1 MEKVLQFALLLMDL
15 ETGDVAKDR
24 SLAKQLTL
32 DSEGAKFV
40 GEKDALIHKY
50 DSWMMFM
57 NDFRFNLDE
66 RCKGAHGVLFYSS
79 SMTEYSINLIQI
91 INCIIIRHR
100 DARLSGR
107 PVHQGQEF
115 APNELAHF
123 RPVLR
128 RREAL

>member
-66 RCKGAHGVLFYSS
+66 RCKGARGVLFY
-79 SMTEYSINLIQI
+79 YIL
-91 INCIIIRHR
+91 
-100 DARLSGR
+100 L
-107 PVHQGQEF
+107 
-115 APNELAHF
+115 
-123 RPVLR
+123 
-128 RREAL
+128 